1 MTSKRIFLFAALCFI
16 WGSTW
21 FASRILVEQIPPMRS
36 ASIRCLIG
44 AIVLLPIVVARNL
57 TFPRGRALAANL
69 ILSGTMIALP
79 YSLIFWAQAR
89 VSPGLIAVLFALTP
103 LIAGLFSNFIGG
115 PSLPQNAMYA
125 LILGVSGVVLLLSSA
140 VSISLDQSVGVVAI
154 LIAVVSVAISSVYVK
169 RELAQIHPMVS
180 TVFQV
185 FGAAILLALFSA
197 FLERGQASHWTPSS
211 LGALLFL
218 GIVSSAVGYPI
229 YFSLFKGMEPWQI
242 GTIQWF
248 EPMIAIFEGAW
259 LIREPPSWRM
269 VGGSVVLI
277 VSVVRVMTARTKDD
291 EAVTLQITV

>member
-1 MTSKRIFLFAALCFI
+1 MKSKTVFLFVVLCFI
-16 WGSTW
+16 WGSSW
-21 FASRILVEQIPPMRS
+21 FASRILAEQIPPMWS

-57 TFPRGRALAANL
+57 TFPKGRALAANL
-69 ILSGTMIALP
+69 ILSVTMVALP
-79 YSLIFWAQAR
+79 YALIFWAQPR
-89 VSPGLIAVLFALTP
+89 GSPGMIAVFFALTP

-125 LILGVSGVVLLLSSA
+125 LILGVSGVVLMLSSA
-140 VSISLDQSVGVVAI
+140 VSISLDQSVGVTAV

-180 TVFQV
+180 TVVQV
-185 FGAAILLALFSA
+185 FGAAILLALLSA
-197 FLERGQASHWTPSS
+197 FLERGQSSHWTPSN

-248 EPMIAIFEGAW
+248 EPMIAIFEGAL
-259 LIREPPSWRM
+259 LIRRASFVANGRRLRRSYRLRDPGNDSPHQGR
-269 VGGSVVLI
+269 
-277 VSVVRVMTARTKDD
+277 
-291 EAVTLQITV
+291 